1 MDQKLKF
8 PDYENGLANLA
19 QSVLKNFGI
28 REKGQKTLAC
38 LDPFLEKEYE
48 IIVVF
53 LLDGMGSRINGE
65 QSGGDR
71 IFPKPSER
79 FLQLG
84 ISADHSGGDHIYQK
98 RTEAV

>member
-48 IIVVF
+48 NIVVF
-53 LLDGMGSRINGE
+53 LLDGMGSRIMENNLEETGFFR
-65 QSGGDR
+65 SHLKD
-71 IFPKPSER
+71 S
-79 FLQLG
+79 
-84 ISADHSGGDHIYQK
+84 
-98 RTEAV
+98 

>member
-38 LDPFLEKEYE
+38 VDPFLEKE
-48 IIVVF
+48 
-53 LLDGMGSRINGE
+53 
-65 QSGGDR
+65 
-71 IFPKPSER
+71 
-79 FLQLG
+79 
-84 ISADHSGGDHIYQK
+84 
-98 RTEAV
+98 

>member
-38 LDPFLEKEYE
+38 VDTFLEKEYE
-48 IIVVF
+48 NIVVF
-53 LLDGMGSRINGE
+53 FWMEWEAGSWRKIWRRP
-65 QSGGDR
+65 D
-71 IFPKPSER
+71 
-79 FLQLG
+79 FLG
-84 ISADHSGGDHIYQK
+84 A
-98 RTEAV
+98 T